1 MTKTISINELKVGMF
16 IAGIAKCRGNFAL
29 KKPGFVTSQA
39 SIDALISKGVEQLHI
54 DPNKKLPD
62 ENKAQ
67 GLEATQSQPRTRY
80 DAPLV
85 SVEREMEQAKALHN
99 QARQLQKKAF
109 RDLEKGHNL
118 DVEAFKELGEGLMD
132 SMFRNPQALTMMT
145 RIRQKDEYLLEH
157 SINVGI
163 LLGVF
168 GRYLKLDE
176 KVIADMV
183 TGGLLHDIG
192 KLRVPEEILHK
203 PGKLMPEE
211 FEQMKRH
218 VLHGRDI
225 IDENQVVLP
234 KTTMEVIVQ
243 HHEQLSGAG
252 YPKRLVGDEISQY
265 GRMASIVDIFDALTG
280 ERVYK
285 KAMLPTA
292 ALSIIRSMAPDK
304 LDQELVNA
312 FIRCINVYPV
322 GTLVKLQSGRLGI
335 VVEINEKAPTRP
347 MLKLVYSAKFNRHIN
362 VEMYNLAQY
371 ESDKIVSA
379 EKPEAYGLELKNY
392 I

>member
-1 MTKTISINELKVGMF
+1 MKTISISELKPGMY
-16 IAGIAKCRGNFAL
+16 IAGIAKCRSSFVL
-29 KKPGFVTSQA
+29 KKPGFVTSQT
-39 SIDALISKGVEQLHI
+39 SIDALISKGVELLEI
-54 DPNKKLPD
+54 DPNKTLPG
-62 ENKAQ
+62 ETKPVA
-67 GLEATQSQPRTRY
+67 ESVPESAPTRY
-80 DAPLV
+80 DTTQV
-85 SVEREMEQAKALHN
+85 TVEQEMEQAKALYS
-99 QARQLQKKAF
+99 QAKQLQKKAF
-109 RDLEKGHNL
+109 RDMEQGHKI
-118 DVEAFKELGEGLMD
+118 DVEAFKSMSEGLID
-132 SMFRNPQALTMMT
+132 SVFRNPQALTMMT
-145 RIRQKDEYLLEH
+145 RIREKDQYLLEH
-157 SINVGI
+157 SLNVGI

-176 KVIADMV
+176 QLISELV

-192 KLRVPEEILHK
+192 KIRVPEEVLHK
-203 PGKLMPEE
+203 PGKLTSAE
-211 FEQMKRH
+211 FDIMKRH

-225 IDENQVVLP
+225 IKENQVTLP
-234 KTTMEVIVQ
+234 QPTMEVVVQ
-243 HHEQLSGAG
+243 HHEQLSGTG
-252 YPKRLVGDEISQY
+252 YPHRLVGDEISRH

-322 GTLVKLQSGRLGI
+322 GTLVKLKSGRLGI
-335 VVEINEKAPTRP
+335 VTEVNEKAPTKP
-347 MLKLVYSAKFNRHIN
+347 VVKLVYSAKHNRHIQ
-362 VEMYNLAQY
+362 VEMMNLAQV

-379 EKPEAYGLELKNY
+379 EKPEAYGLDMKNY